1 MNITLESRRT
11 IKSPPVSLAAATGAG
26 IWAGLISGVIV
37 LAPVLTLQ
45 LSRGIGVIP
54 EMQLAASSV
63 IGISAYD
70 GAVGLVLGILL
81 HFFVATVPAITYA
94 LIVRR
99 FPILNRWAWL
109 GGPVL
114 GLLVFLVMG
123 FIVLP
128 QTAFITPP
136 SVTPMP
142 PVPAL
147 LIHMFGLGLPISL
160 VIRTVGPL
168 REGGRDIDR

>member
-1 MNITLESRRT
+1 MNVTLRSRRT
-11 IKSPPVSLAAATGAG
+11 IKSPPVSLAAATRAG
-26 IWAGLISGVIV
+26 IWAGLISGVVV
-37 LAPVLTLQ
+37 LDPVLTLQ

-70 GAVGLVLGILL
+70 GAVGLVLGTLL
-81 HFFVATVPAITYA
+81 RFFVAIVPATTYA
-94 LIVRR
+94 LIVQRL
-99 FPILNRWAWL
+99 PALNRWAL

-114 GLLVFLVMG
+114 GVLVFLVMG

-128 QTAFITPP
+128 RTAFVTPP

-160 VIRTVGPL
+160 VIQTVGPL
-168 REGGRDIDR
+168 REGGSSCAR

>member
-1 MNITLESRRT
+1 MTVTL
-11 IKSPPVSLAAATGAG
+11 KSSGTLKASHVSLAATARAG
-26 IWAGLISGVIV
+26 IWAGLVSGGVV

-45 LSRGIGVIP
+45 LSRGVGVVP

-63 IGISAYD
+63 IGISAYE
-70 GAVGLVLGILL
+70 GTVGFVLGTLL
-81 HFFVATVPAITYA
+81 HFFVSIVPAITYA
-94 LIVRR
+94 LIIRCL
-99 FPILNRWAWL
+99 PALNRWAWV

-128 QTAFITPP
+128 RTAFITPP

-142 PVPAL
+142 PLPAL

-160 VIRTVGPL
+160 VIRTVGPVK
-168 REGGRDIDR
+168 EGACGRSR